1 MYKNIHTDTVKSG
14 FEDNFLKEANNS
26 VLFLC
31 GEDGC
36 FIKGGVFL
44 SFANEVRAEVRKTIN
59 DRNKK
64 FACLYGILLYSRVF
78 TGKQICFQTESHEVS
93 ALVPE
98 LFQSVFGEKFVF
110 AEKTESGAVS
120 FSITDKEIIGEICRT
135 YKIDPTYREI
145 DLRNLVNNSTGAFL
159 AGAFFI
165 CGSVIDPNK
174 EYHLEFVVPTELLCN
189 DLNAVLGSFGVSGR
203 KIKRKK
209 SYVLYLKDS
218 ECIEDTLTFMGAQQ
232 CTMDIMNIKIR
243 KDMRNKA
250 NRLRNCDEANINK
263 VVNAA
268 MRQTEDILLLMKYN
282 ELENLSPEIKE
293 VAELRMENPE
303 LSLKEIGELL
313 SVPIGRSGVNHRFKK
328 ISDIAKEL
336 RENGCK

>member
-1 MYKNIHTDTVKSG
+1 M
-14 FEDNFLKEANNS
+14 
-26 VLFLC
+26 
-31 GEDGC
+31 
-36 FIKGGVFL
+36 
-44 SFANEVRAEVRKTIN
+44 SFANQVRAEVRKTIN
-59 DRNKK
+59 DRDKK
-64 FACLYGILLYSRVF
+64 FACLYGILLYARIF
-78 TGKQICFQTESHEVS
+78 TEQQICFQTESSEVA

-98 LFQSVFGEKFVF
+98 LFKSVFGEKLVC
-110 AEKTESGAVS
+110 AEKTESGSVS
-120 FSITDKEIIGEICRT
+120 FAITDSKLIGDICST
-135 YKIDPTYREI
+135 YKIDPACREVN
-145 DLRNLVNNSTGAFL
+145 LRNIVNNSTGAFL

-174 EYHLEFVVPTELLCN
+174 EYHLEFVVPTELLCS

-203 KIKRKK
+203 IIQRKK
-209 SYVLYLKDS
+209 SYILYLKDS

-232 CTMDIMNIKIR
+232 CTMDIMNVKIR

-268 MRQTEDILLLMKYN
+268 MRQTEDILLLIKYN
-282 ELENLSPEIKE
+282 ELENLSPEIRE
-293 VAELRMENPE
+293 VAKIRIENPE

-313 SVPIGRSGVNHRFKK
+313 TVPIGRSGVNHRFKK
-328 ISDIAKEL
+328 IAEIAKEL

>member
-1 MYKNIHTDTVKSG
+1 M
-14 FEDNFLKEANNS
+14 
-26 VLFLC
+26 
-31 GEDGC
+31 
-36 FIKGGVFL
+36 
-44 SFANEVRAEVRKTIN
+44 SFANQVRAEVRKTIN
-59 DRNKK
+59 DRDKK
-64 FACLYGILLYSRVF
+64 FACLYGILLYARIF
-78 TGKQICFQTESHEVS
+78 TEQQICFQTESSEVA

-98 LFQSVFGEKFVF
+98 LFKSVFGEKLVCT
-110 AEKTESGAVS
+110 EKTESGSVS
-120 FSITDKEIIGEICRT
+120 FAITDSKLIGDICST
-135 YKIDPTYREI
+135 YKIDPACREVN
-145 DLRNLVNNSTGAFL
+145 LRNIVNNSTGAFL

-174 EYHLEFVVPTELLCN
+174 EYHLEFVVPTELLCS

-203 KIKRKK
+203 MIQRKK
-209 SYVLYLKDS
+209 SYILYLKDS

-232 CTMDIMNIKIR
+232 CTMDIMNVKIR

-268 MRQTEDILLLMKYN
+268 MRQTEDILLLIKYN
-282 ELENLSPEIKE
+282 ELENLSPEIRE
-293 VAELRMENPE
+293 VAKIRIENPE

-313 SVPIGRSGVNHRFKK
+313 TVPIGRSGVNHRFKK
-328 ISDIAKEL
+328 IAAVAKEL

>member
-1 MYKNIHTDTVKSG
+1 M
-14 FEDNFLKEANNS
+14 
-26 VLFLC
+26 
-31 GEDGC
+31 
-36 FIKGGVFL
+36 
-44 SFANEVRAEVRKTIN
+44 SFANEVRVEVRKTIN
-59 DRNKK
+59 DRDKK

-78 TGKQICFQTESHEVS
+78 TEKQICFQTESSEVA

-98 LFQSVFGEKFVF
+98 LFKSVFGERIVST
-110 AEKTESGAVS
+110 EKTESGGVS
-120 FSITDKEIIGEICRT
+120 FVISDSKFIGKICST
-135 YKIDPTYREI
+135 YKIDPACREI
-145 DLRNLVNNSTGAFL
+145 NLRNMVNNSTGAFL

-174 EYHLEFVVPTELLCN
+174 EYHLEFVVPTELLCS

-203 KIKRKK
+203 IIQRKK
-209 SYVLYLKDS
+209 SYILYLKDS

-232 CTMDIMNIKIR
+232 CTMDIMNVKIR

-282 ELENLSPEIKE
+282 ELENLSPEIRE
-293 VAELRMENPE
+293 VAGLRIENPE

-313 SVPIGRSGVNHRFKK
+313 TVPIGRSGVNHRFKK
-328 ISDIAKEL
+328 IAAAAKEL